1 MKRTIILSFFLSWLT
16 ANVSAQEVWTLQQCI
31 DYALNHNISIK
42 KQKNE
47 IKRLNIERNNLKSDF
62 LPNLQAGT
70 TQKMDFGRSLNKNN
84 TYDETNAQSTSLSLS
99 SEIVLFE
106 GLKRFHSIRK
116 NRYDLSAQIAG
127 TEVTR
132 NDLSLNIVSCYFQ
145 ILLDIE
151 IAEIARQQVLL
162 TEEQIAKTQF
172 LIDHGKVPHSQLY
185 DVRAQL
191 ADDELTVTEAVN
203 TLRLSKLELMQLMEL
218 NDTDSFRIVPVRT
231 GNPETVSLL
240 PDEVYHAALTCMP
253 QIKQVHYKVESS
265 MKSIAIARSGY
276 YPSLSLGAGISS
288 GYYHSD
294 QALNASFGRQLQ
306 NNMQKSIY
314 ITLSIPLF
322 NRFSTRNEIRTAK
335 VQADNALLALEE
347 EKKALY
353 KDIEKAYT
361 DAVSAYEK
369 YESTTRS
376 VEANTEAHRYAQEKY
391 AAGKST
397 VFEYNES
404 KMKLANALSAQAQAK
419 YTCLLKNRILNFYA
433 CRELA
438 GTN

>member
-1 MKRTIILSFFLSWLT
+1 MKRTIIFSLFLSLH
-16 ANVSAQEVWTLQQCI
+16 AACISAQEAWTLQQCI
-31 DYALNHNISIK
+31 DYALEHNINIK

-47 IKRLNIERNNLKSDF
+47 IKTLNIERNNLKGSF

-99 SEIVLFE
+99 SEIVLFD
-106 GLKRFHSIRK
+106 GLKRFHSITK
-116 NRYDLSAQIAG
+116 NRFDLSAQIAG
-127 TEVTR
+127 TEVAR

-145 ILLDIE
+145 ILLNTE

-162 TEEQIAKTQF
+162 TKEQITKTQF
-172 LIDHGKVPHSQLY
+172 LIDNGKVPHSQLY

-203 TLRLSKLELMQLMEL
+203 TLRLSSLELMQLMEL
-218 NDTDSFRIVPVRT
+218 NCTDSFRVVPVHT
-231 GNPETVSLL
+231 GNPGTVSLQ
-240 PDEVYHAALTCMP
+240 PDEVYHSALTCMP
-253 QIKQVHYKVESS
+253 QIKQAHYKV
-265 MKSIAIARSGY
+265 KSYGKAVTIARSGY
-276 YPSLSLGAGISS
+276 YPTLSLGAGISS

-294 QALNASFGRQLQ
+294 QAINTSFGRQLQ
-306 NNMQKSIY
+306 NNMQKSIF

-322 NRFSTRNEIRTAK
+322 NRFSTRNEVRAAK
-335 VQADNALLALEE
+335 VQADNARLALEE
-347 EKKALY
+347 EKKILY
-353 KDIEKAYT
+353 KSIEKAYT
-361 DAVSAYEK
+361 DALSAYEK

-376 VEANTEAHRYAQEKY
+376 VEANKEAHRYAQEKY

-397 VFEYNES
+397 VFEYSES

-433 CRELA
+433 CHELT

>member
-253 QIKQVHYKVESS
+253 QIKQAHYKVESS

-294 QALNASFGRQLQ
+294 QALNASFGR
-306 NNMQKSIY
+306 
-314 ITLSIPLF
+314 
-322 NRFSTRNEIRTAK
+322 
-335 VQADNALLALEE
+335 
-347 EKKALY
+347 
-353 KDIEKAYT
+353 
-361 DAVSAYEK
+361 
-369 YESTTRS
+369 
-376 VEANTEAHRYAQEKY
+376 
-391 AAGKST
+391 
-397 VFEYNES
+397 
-404 KMKLANALSAQAQAK
+404 
-419 YTCLLKNRILNFYA
+419 
-433 CRELA
+433 
-438 GTN
+438 

>member
-1 MKRTIILSFFLSWLT
+1 MKRTILFSLLSLFAAT
-16 ANVSAQEVWTLQQCI
+16 ISAQEIWTLQQCI
-31 DYALNHNISIK
+31 DYALDHNISIK

-47 IKRLNIERNNLKSDF
+47 IRRLNIERNNLKSDF
-62 LPNLQAGT
+62 LPNLQGGA
-70 TQKMDFGRSLNKNN
+70 TQKMDFGRSLNNNN
-84 TYDETNAQSTSLSLS
+84 TYDETNAQSTSLSLL
-99 SEIVLFE
+99 SEIVLFD
-106 GLKRFHSIRK
+106 GLKRLHSIEK
-116 NRYDLSAQIAG
+116 NRHDLFAQIAG
-127 TEVTR
+127 TEATR
-132 NDLSLNIVSCYFQ
+132 NDLSLNIISCYFQ
-145 ILLDIE
+145 ILLDSE
-151 IAEIARQQVLL
+151 IAEIARRQVHL
-162 TEEQIAKTQF
+162 TEEQISKTQF
-172 LIDHGKVPHSQLY
+172 LIENGKIPHSQLY
-185 DVRAQL
+185 DVQAQL
-191 ADDELTVTEAVN
+191 ADDELAVTEAVN

-218 NDTDSFRIVPVRT
+218 NNTDSFRIAPIRT
-231 GNPETVSLL
+231 ENPEMVSLL

-253 QIKQVHYKVESS
+253 QIKQAHYKVKSS
-265 MKSIAIARSGY
+265 KKSVAIARSGY

-294 QALNASFGRQLQ
+294 QVLNASFGWQLR
-306 NNMQKSIY
+306 NNMQKSVY

-335 VQADNALLALEE
+335 VQADNTLLTLEE
-347 EKKALY
+347 EKKTLY
-353 KDIEKAYT
+353 KEIEKAYT

-397 VFEYNES
+397 VFEYNEN

-419 YTCLLKNRILNFYA
+419 YTSLLKNRILNFYA
-433 CRELA
+433 CQELA